1 MAINFPDNPST
12 GQTYSVGGRVWQW
25 TGYAWRRIPD
35 PGAKGQKGQAADK
48 GEKGQK
54 GLGDKGQKGEPST
67 VKGQKGEVG
76 NKGESIKGQKGEQ
89 NDKGEKGQAGVFGGV
104 TFEYK
109 FNNSTT
115 DADPG
120 AGKLALNFGSVS
132 GSTRIFIDDVDGG
145 GTNTNIES
153 YLRTIDDSTSTIK
166 GHVRITNKGDS
177 DKFAMFSITGAS
189 VEATGYHKV
198 VVTHISGDCAGA
210 GIFSNNEDII
220 ITFARTGDIG
230 DKGTEGAK
238 GQKGDSIKGQKGQD
252 GEVAEKGHKGQD
264 GNKGQ
269 KGDSI
274 KGQKGE
280 VEKGQKGEDNSTK
293 GQKGEAG
300 AKGQKG
306 QGDKGQKGEVNDKGQ
321 KGEPNLDKGDK
332 GQKGE
337 DGDKGQK
344 GEDNSTKG
352 QKGEASTVKG
362 QKGEEGDKGQKG
374 AVEAQGNKGNK
385 GQKGEEGDKG
395 QKGAEAQDG
404 VAGITRLAKVEDIKT
419 YTSAGGSFTA
429 STWIQR
435 DLNTVTDPHSIGLT
449 VSANAVEI
457 PAGTYSIKWSAP
469 AFNCDRHV
477 ARLVYSTNSS
487 FSGTSTRYA
496 PIAFGEMDGATS
508 AKTSWTQTRSIGFVP
523 SLTFSVTTYLKVEH
537 YSETGNSAGDGLGV
551 SSPDVNASS
560 IFTTIEVEDLSSSV
574 LKGQKGE
581 AEKGQKGEDNST
593 KGQKGEDGDKG
604 ESIKGEKGEDNSTKG
619 QKGEAEKGQKGS
631 KGEKG
636 QKGFGDKGQKGEL
649 GLKGLKG
656 QKGEV
661 NDKGQKGAASV
672 ASVVYDP
679 TCNNW
684 SPSPITVSGNTITIS
699 DESNAYG
706 AKWVQTTAP
715 TTGVCNGDIWYDTS
729 STQQSSFASISETV
743 FNYTTNGATQTWTKP
758 SNGTMAHIWIWGGGG
773 CGSFQNNGA
782 GGGGGGAACCYQLIK
797 LSDLPSSVSI
807 VIGKGGSSHLGGEI
821 GESGQNSTFATTSDS
836 YYMMAGGGFGGSSGS
851 GGDGGVPYH
860 SYTSTGMSETSA
872 YTGGH
877 GGTGSQTGA
886 PVIFGAG
893 GGGGGNG
900 GGGSFSSMG
909 GNGGANRTAGS
920 VPGGGGG
927 SRNSGSTASVG
938 AGGHGQCKIIV
949 I

>member
-1 MAINFPDNPST
+1 MAINFPDNPSN
-12 GQTYSVGGRVWQW
+12 GDTYSLGGRVWQW
-25 TGYAWRRIPD
+25 NGYAWRRIPD

-76 NKGESIKGQKGEQ
+76 NKGESIKGQIGEQ

-120 AGKLALNFGSVS
+120 AGKLALNAGSVS

-230 DKGTEGAK
+230 DKGIEGDK

-252 GEVAEKGHKGQD
+252 GEVAEKGQKGQD
-264 GNKGQ
+264 GNKCQ

-280 VEKGQKGEDNSTK
+280 VEKGQKGEQNDK
-293 GQKGEAG
+293 GQKGEVG
-300 AKGQKG
+300 DKGQKG
-306 QGDKGQKGEVNDKGQ
+306 QGDKGQKGALNDKGQ

-352 QKGEASTVKG
+352 QKGEPSTIKG
-362 QKGEEGDKGQKG
+362 QKGEDGDKGQKG

-385 GQKGEEGDKG
+385 GQKGQKGIKG

-404 VAGITRLAKVEDIKT
+404 VAGTTKVAKLFDEKT
-419 YTSAGGSFTA
+419 QNTGG
-429 STWIQR
+429 
-435 DLNTVTDPHSIGLT
+435 
-449 VSANAVEI
+449 
-457 PAGTYSIKWSAP
+457 GTYSTSDLGTWQNRTLNTKTDPNSIVTLDSGNVYFSVPAGSYEIKWDTP
-469 AFNCDRHV
+469 AYMLGNFQS
-477 ARLVYSTNSS
+477 RLQYDDNSS
-487 FSGTSTRYA
+487 FSSPTSVLGSTEHAPTNAGVLNAQLSSTGIAIITVSENTYVRIQIQASGTPNDANALGKPSNIDTEIY
-496 PIAFGEMDGATS
+496 
-508 AKTSWTQTRSIGFVP
+508 TQ
-523 SLTFSVTTYLKVEH
+523 
-537 YSETGNSAGDGLGV
+537 V
-551 SSPDVNASS
+551 S
-560 IFTTIEVEDLSSSV
+560 VEDLSSSV

-581 AEKGQKGEDNST
+581 SVKGQKGEDDST
-593 KGQKGEDGDKG
+593 TGQRGDDGDKG

-619 QKGEAEKGQKGS
+619 QKGEAEKGQKGQ
-631 KGEKG
+631 KGIKG
-636 QKGFGDKGQKGEL
+636 QKGESIKGQKGEL

-679 TCNNW
+679 TCSNW